1 MEVLMLGCLIQ
12 ITTLVS
18 VKMVENPVNL
28 REKRSIVCALST
40 VLFTGTVREEAHVP
54 TKNEVGRLSQS
65 PQSGQESDYFGNS
78 VRENLRTPVEESYKV
93 QELDRDGAI
102 GKNGQIRS
110 TLADSQRVI
119 EYDPGRR
126 SSKCVEKLLELE
138 DVTDEEDVQM
148 TKLDKP
154 AVRVVKRVA
163 DTNGISLENDH
174 NSSFSVHSQI
184 VMGGSQRSE
193 SESNKV
199 VLQDQ
204 VGAAVDA
211 KRSSENNSTSSTS
224 STELRSANKKYEDC
238 PQASTPAENVWAK
251 RQEERESQEKEKHPR
266 MPKVMQQAIE
276 QHFPSVSEAASI
288 KIDKDAAR
296 RAADSDFARVALRA
310 RRQQGSNDVRQLM
323 ASDELYLRRTATRE
337 QRQDTSCEHRGAGSG
352 RLLQKEE
359 RYLDSYGESHGE
371 RWIRN
376 RNMIPQRVPNNIQS
390 DIMVDKES
398 HDSSAHSYRD
408 HTLYGTGGR
417 RSTAGRGRGARN
429 HSRNIVFVQ
438 PQILRRSS
446 ECKRMVGKEAES
458 TRDENTAQSLSNV
471 DNDPSGE
478 KQNFG
483 AVGEKSVVIEKPDA
497 DNVAMKKNTTKS
509 VDNNVD
515 NVSHHGRDENGDSCQ
530 VSSQREVNND
540 RRPTNRWQNRSMAQR
555 GFARRGRGQH
565 FNKSDNSENHA
576 QSRVRGT
583 NVKGSDELG
592 AVTHVKGRNS
602 YQQQRNRRKF
612 DTDEKPRISMKTVV
626 GQERVD
632 RLRSPVVSSEGYDEW
647 ETASESSTR
656 APREDHSEEVMASK
670 RVRQNRSH
678 LGAVPSS
685 NIRRNAHRA
694 INQNAL
700 HQEPS
705 SASSSTAERLRG
717 SKNVQPASRTC
728 QSPSGSCNNSNNT
741 VATNPTSNNREC
753 NCRVKDGQSIDK
765 NLADGLAGL
774 DINNIASVV
783 VIDDHLVD
791 ATTVDASEEFEEV
804 LNKRA
809 KKQKALELQAK
820 MEAEERRKTKEKER
834 QARAQAKRLAR
845 QNNAKKDK
853 KEEAK
858 KELKKDMGTWTSA
871 SERNV
876 VEEGK
881 KSRRSALVEEDTA
894 TIEITETI
902 KEKEPEASQSEKSM
916 PVKTVWNSA
925 HVAEQKESLDGT
937 PSIIPSPIARPTPR
951 SKSAASDV
959 PPSFQDIVR
968 RQIVE
973 LPVSLSSSQPL
984 RGDKYDFTFD
994 PRLHEEQVSNEKV
1007 LAPLSTAASSEAG
1020 STTEDFRL
1028 KEKLYKV
1035 KELWSGE
1042 EKEAESS
1049 LPSNVAKVKPQP
1061 QSGAEHGQ
1069 NDGKHTMNVAVGCHN
1084 VPPKSPGI
1092 APFPSGLGGLMFS
1105 PYPVMFGDMSVGRG
1119 YTSVGS
1125 VVQPLIPPSNA
1136 SSPPVCPPVYQQPP
1150 SLSNNGAISQRQL
1163 PIRSNYIDQNTIF
1176 PTNTSQNMSWNNGML
1191 DSVGNAAVPATPQ
1204 HPSGHLSSAM
1214 QPSSHNMALQ
1224 HRNPLPPAVLQTHSQ
1239 SLARG
1244 YGVNISSMPP
1254 SGAHMPPPSGAAAG
1268 SIVPPPIPP
1277 PELMNMPPPV
1287 GNQRVT
1293 SFTIQYAGFAPPP
1306 LTHPVHSTHNFN
1318 QPPPNVRYAQPPPTL
1333 HQDAQW
1339 ERGLT
1344 ISAGMRP
1351 QFTMLAGNSPQ
1362 QMNLVRPNQHANKW
1376 GIAGNSPNIS
1386 SSSQMRPMKVPQSC
1400 VGRVPCASGAVMES
1414 KSSCDIST
1422 MNTSVG
1428 QGHGS

>member
-1 MEVLMLGCLIQ
+1 
-12 ITTLVS
+12 
-18 VKMVENPVNL
+18 
-28 REKRSIVCALST
+28 
-40 VLFTGTVREEAHVP
+40 
-54 TKNEVGRLSQS
+54 
-65 PQSGQESDYFGNS
+65 
-78 VRENLRTPVEESYKV
+78 
-93 QELDRDGAI
+93 
-102 GKNGQIRS
+102 
-110 TLADSQRVI
+110 
-119 EYDPGRR
+119 
-126 SSKCVEKLLELE
+126 
-138 DVTDEEDVQM
+138 M

-163 DTNGISLENDH
+163 DTNGMSLENDY

-184 VMGGSQRSE
+184 VIEGSQRSE
-193 SESNKV
+193 SESNGLI
-199 VLQDQ
+199 LQDQ
-204 VGAAVDA
+204 AGATVDA
-211 KRSSENNSTSSTS
+211 KRSSENNSTSSAS
-224 STELRSANKKYEDC
+224 SIELRPTNKKYEDC
-238 PQASTPAENVWAK
+238 TQAPTPAENVWAK
-251 RQEERESQEKEKHPR
+251 RQEERESQEKEKHSR

-323 ASDELYLRRTATRE
+323 ASDESYIRRTTARE
-337 QRQDTSCEHRGAGSG
+337 QRQDTCEHRGAGSG
-352 RLLQKEE
+352 RPLQKEE

-376 RNMIPQRVPNNIQS
+376 RNMVPQRVPNNVQS

-408 HTLYGTGGR
+408 HTLYGMSGR
-417 RSTAGRGRGARN
+417 RSAAGRGKGARN
-429 HSRNIVFVQ
+429 HSRNIVLVQ

-446 ECKRMVGKEAES
+446 ECKRVIGKEAES
-458 TRDENTAQSLSNV
+458 TRDENTARSLSNI

-478 KQNFG
+478 KPNFG
-483 AVGEKSVVIEKPDA
+483 PVGEKSVVIEKPDG

-509 VDNNVD
+509 VDHNLD
-515 NVSHHGRDENGDSCQ
+515 NVSHHGRDGNLDSCQ
-530 VSSQREVNND
+530 VSSQRQIIND
-540 RRPTNRWQNRSMAQR
+540 RRPTNRWQNRSMGQR

-565 FNKSDNSENHA
+565 FSKSDNSENHA
-576 QSRVRGT
+576 QRSVRVT
-583 NVKGSDELG
+583 NVKGSDDLG
-592 AVTHVKGRNS
+592 AMTHVKGKNS
-602 YQQQRNRRKF
+602 YQQQRNRRKVLFILF
-612 DTDEKPRISMKTVV
+612 DTDQKPRISMKTI
-626 GQERVD
+626 GQERAD

-656 APREDHSEEVMASK
+656 APREEHLEFVFLLKVMASK
-670 RVRQNRSH
+670 RVRQNRPH
-678 LGAVPSS
+678 LGAAPSS

-694 INQNAL
+694 VNQNAL

-705 SASSSTAERLRG
+705 SASSSAAERLRG

-728 QSPSGSCNNSNNT
+728 QSPSGSCNNSNN
-741 VATNPTSNNREC
+741 NINF
-753 NCRVKDGQSIDK
+753 
-765 NLADGLAGL
+765 ADGLAGL

-834 QARAQAKRLAR
+834 QARAQARRLAH
-845 QNNAKKDK
+845 K

-858 KELKKDMGTWTSA
+858 KELMKDMGTWTSA
-871 SERNV
+871 SEQNV

-881 KSRRSALVEEDTA
+881 KSRTSALVEEDT
-894 TIEITETI
+894 TTVEITKTI
-902 KEKEPEASQSEKSM
+902 KEKGPEPSQSEKSM

-951 SKSAASDV
+951 SKSAASDP

-1007 LAPLSTAASSEAG
+1007 LASLSTAASSEAG
-1020 STTEDFRL
+1020 SMTEDFRL

-1061 QSGAEHGQ
+1061 QSGTEHGQ
-1069 NDGKHTMNVAVGCHN
+1069 NDGKHTMSVAVGCHN

-1150 SLSNNGAISQRQL
+1150 SLSNNGTISQRQL

-1191 DSVGNAAVPATPQ
+1191 DNVGNAAVPATQQ
-1204 HPSGHLSSAM
+1204 HPSAHLSSAM
-1214 QPSSHNMALQ
+1214 PPSPHNMTLQ
-1224 HRNPLPPAVLQTHSQ
+1224 HRSPLPPAVLQTHSQ

-1277 PELMNMPPPV
+1277 PELMNMPPPI
-1287 GNQRVT
+1287 GSQRVA

-1351 QFTMLAGNSPQ
+1351 QFTMLTGNSPP
-1362 QMNLVRPNQHANKW
+1362 QMSLVRSNQHASKW

-1386 SSSQMRPMKVPQSC
+1386 SSSQMRQMKVPQSC
-1400 VGRVPCASGAVMES
+1400 VGRVP
-1414 KSSCDIST
+1414 
-1422 MNTSVG
+1422 
-1428 QGHGS
+1428 